1 MIRRIQALN
10 YRCLR
15 YVDVH
20 LDSFHIL
27 VGPNASG
34 KSTLLD
40 VISFLSD
47 LVRDGLVEAMERRTQ
62 NFQDLVWNR
71 PRRDMGFEL
80 AVEFDISPH
89 VADALPEK
97 MDSQQLRYEI
107 RIREDEESF
116 GIDCERAMLI
126 PKPSRP
132 PKRQNPASF
141 PEASSPPKTILGRR
155 GKGVFPVF
163 LRSRDKVKF
172 IGEGP
177 GEASELEA
185 LPNKIKLDLDKPT
198 LGYLS
203 GLLGLG
209 HLPGSGNSLWAFSY
223 VENILGGVY
232 PIILDSLKIRQPC
245 PLHLRHSKF
254 STDGSNLPWLIM
266 KLQQKHGAEYAE
278 WLSHVQTML
287 TDLESI
293 CVVEREEDRSA
304 YLMLKYKTGVEVP
317 SWMVSDGTMRF
328 LAITLIPYLPSA
340 DQIAG
345 RFPGQV
351 YMLEEPE
358 NGVHPLALDA
368 VYDSLSSAYESQVFV
383 ATHSPAFL
391 KLAEPNE
398 VLCFA
403 KDKQGATDII
413 RGDRHPIFKDWQ
425 GAIDIEA
432 LFATGII
439 S

>member
-15 YVDVH
+15 YVDVR
-20 LDSFHIL
+20 LDRFHIL

-40 VISFLSD
+40 VIGFLGD
-47 LVRDGLVEAMERRTQ
+47 MVRDGLVEAVEKRTW
-62 NFQDLVWNR
+62 NFQDLVWDR
-71 PRRDMGFEL
+71 PKGDMGFEL
-80 AVEFDISPH
+80 AVEIELPPD
-89 VADALPEK
+89 VADTLAEK
-97 MDSQQLRYEI
+97 MDHQWLRYEV
-107 RIREDEESF
+107 RIKEDEDSF
-116 GIDCERAMLI
+116 RIDCERAMLV

-132 PKRQNPASF
+132 PKHQKTFYF
-141 PEASSPPKTILGRR
+141 PESVLPPKTILGRR
-155 GKGVFPVF
+155 GKGVRPVF
-163 LRSRDKVKF
+163 HRSGSTAKF
-172 IGEGP
+172 FVEDP
-177 GEASELEA
+177 REASASEV
-185 LPNKIKLDLDKPT
+185 LPNEIELDPHKPA
-198 LGYLS
+198 LGSLP

-209 HLPGSGNSLWAFSY
+209 HLPGSGQGLFPFVY
-223 VENILGGVY
+223 IKEILGGVK
-232 PIILDSLKIRQPC
+232 PIFLDSLKIRRPS
-245 PLHLRHSKF
+245 PPHLRRSKF
-254 STDGSNLPWLIM
+254 STDGSNLPWLVM
-266 KLQQKHGAEYAE
+266 KLQTEHGTDYAE

-287 TDLESI
+287 PDLQEI
-293 CVVEREEDRSA
+293 RVVEREEDRSA
-304 YLMLKYKTGVEVP
+304 YLMLRYATGVEVP

-328 LAITLIPYLPSA
+328 LAITLIPYLPCT

-345 RFPGQV
+345 QFPGQV

-368 VYDSLSSAYESQVFV
+368 IYDSLSSAYDSQVFV

-403 KDKQGATDII
+403 KDRRGATDVI
-413 RGDRHPIFKDWQ
+413 RGDLHPILNDWQ
-425 GAIDIEA
+425 GSVDINA
-432 LFATGII
+432 LFAKGVV